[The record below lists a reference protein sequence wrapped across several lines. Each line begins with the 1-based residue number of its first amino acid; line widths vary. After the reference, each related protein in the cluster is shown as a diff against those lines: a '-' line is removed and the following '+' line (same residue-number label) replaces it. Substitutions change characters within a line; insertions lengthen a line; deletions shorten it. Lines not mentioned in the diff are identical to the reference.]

1 MTTNKGQIDVPLAE
15 QFMADH
21 VDSVT
26 GKTEPSERTL
36 CGHFELSSRGS
47 GAGAWQP
54 AYGTA
59 GAVQNKVTDSD
70 MAAKMEFAA
79 AAGHACGMDFVAAKH
94 LEQHPE
100 LGWEK
105 AELRDMKA
113 YPWTTIATQ

>member
-1 MTTNKGQIDVPLAE
+1 MIRRPPRSTLFPYTTLFRS

-59 GAVQNKVTDSD
+59 GAGQNKGTDSD
-70 MAAKMEFAA
+70 MAAEMEVAA
-79 AAGHACGMDFVAAKH
+79 SGGHACGMDFVAGEA
-94 LEQHPE
+94 
-100 LGWEK
+100 LG
-105 AELRDMKA
+105 AE
-113 YPWTTIATQ
+113 PGGGGG